1 MSPGSIIWENNK
13 SLSSYIDLAAGF
25 TQLADSKKI
34 FLIKPNGQALRYGGL
49 WGAKQT
55 ILPGSTIVIPRRI
68 KLTSTLKNI
77 ESVTSIIYQLTL
89 SLAGIESVLN
99 D

>member
-1 MSPGSIIWENNK
+1 MGCEATNI
-13 SLSSYIDLAAGF
+13 
-25 TQLADSKKI
+25 T
-34 FLIKPNGQALRYGGL
+34 
-49 WGAKQT
+49 
-55 ILPGSTIVIPRRI
+55 GSTIVIPRRVR
-68 KLTSTLKNI
+68 KLSSTLKNI

>member
-1 MSPGSIIWENNK
+1 MFWKNK
-13 SLSSYIDLAAGF
+13 SLINYVELAAGF
-25 TQLADSKKI
+25 TQLADNKKI

-68 KLTSTLKNI
+68 KLSSTLKNI